1 MLLCFVLGI
10 TGVCLTGD
18 VKISF
23 GDNAKY
29 IEADTVRRTCMGYL
43 LSGLFTSANDVIAV
57 QGEVAWETSC
67 ISIFIEMP
75 QSTVQKV
82 TNQLLQVQPHITI
95 HDIVQEY
102 MRNKNIYDSNETVTI
117 MESSLSSN
125 KSESQSKDK

>member
-1 MLLCFVLGI
+1 
-10 TGVCLTGD
+10 
-18 VKISF
+18 
-23 GDNAKY
+23 
-29 IEADTVRRTCMGYL
+29 MGYL

-57 QGEVAWETSC
+57 QGEVEWETSC
-67 ISIFIEMP
+67 ISVFLEMP

-82 TNQLLQVQPHITI
+82 TNQLLQVQQHITI

-125 KSESQSKDK
+125 KGESQSKDK

>member
-67 ISIFIEMP
+67 IGIFVEMKR
-75 QSTVQKV
+75 SAVQKV
-82 TNQLLQVQPHITI
+82 ANTLLQTQSHVTI
-95 HDIVQEY
+95 HDIVREY
-102 MRNKNIYDSNETVTI
+102 MHNKDIYDIIEADTI
-117 MESSLSSN
+117 MES
-125 KSESQSKDK
+125 D